1 MIKKNNYL
9 INTKIDE
16 EIEYCSSNE
25 SINLLEK
32 IKSISIEITKLH
44 GAIKRTSEF
53 FE

>member
-32 IKSISIEITKLH
+32 IKSISIEIITKLH
-44 GAIKRTSEF
+44 DARTSEF